1 MKHALTRAELNLQTL
16 YQEYLP
22 AVYRVAFT
30 YMHNS
35 FDSEDA
41 AQEAFIRLA
50 RFSGSFE
57 DERQIKAWL
66 IVTVSNVCK
75 DMLRRR
81 HRQDANLEDVQEL
94 AAPQEG
100 SGELMDAIRKLPGK
114 YKTVIYLY
122 YYEGYA
128 VKEIA
133 AAMRQPEGTVKSWL
147 HRARRQLKN
156 SLGENDDD

>member
-147 HRARRQLKN
+147 HRARRQLKD

>member
-1 MKHALTRAELNLQTL
+1 MEAAKTRAELNLQTL

-35 FDSEDA
+35 YDSEDA

-57 DERQIKAWL
+57 DRRQIKAWL
-66 IVTVSNVCK
+66 IVTVSNVCR
-75 DMLRRR
+75 DMLRRK
-81 HRQDANLEDVQEL
+81 HRQDANIEDYQEL
-94 AAPQEG
+94 AAPASG
-100 SGELMDAIRKLPGK
+100 SGELLEAIRALPGK

-147 HRARRQLKN
+147 HRARQQLKD
-156 SLGENDDD
+156 SLGENDND